1 MKLSLPVASDGLNG
15 AIVTAKRN
23 VESNDSIA
31 GLDQVQVF
39 LGDVGLGSSAVE
51 EKLHLLEEARLLEL
65 VELGTEVL
73 GVYGTSGLG
82 ESGSLYS
89 QIR

>member
-1 MKLSLPVASDGLNG
+1 M
-15 AIVTAKRN
+15 
-23 VESNDSIA
+23 
-31 GLDQVQVF
+31 
-39 LGDVGLGSSAVE
+39 GDVGLGSSAVE
-51 EKLHLLEEARLLEL
+51 EKLHLLEEARLLKL

-73 GVYGTSGLG
+73 GVYGSSGLG